1 MVLASQ
7 GVSTGEYQMTKYDP
21 PSDPYIDKIKKALL
35 IAYIGDVGCTLSN
48 EDCNDLTKYISRLEG
63 NIAAYEVDRLETE
76 HRHRVEVE

>member
-35 IAYIGDVGCTLSN
+35 IAYIGGVGCTLSN

>member
-1 MVLASQ
+1 
-7 GVSTGEYQMTKYDP
+7 MTKYDT

-35 IAYIGDVGCTLSN
+35 IAYIGNVGCTLSN